1 MERVRSLIDH
11 INSVTEEDECKCA
24 IFSGFLVVN
33 GKDWL
38 NSPSRTGNSP
48 LGLELVLILSHRI
61 RKHLGDDLSP
71 IERRV
76 KERLA
81 FYEPGKEIPLDDV
94 EALVQLKREVVGRMA
109 QLDPHPFWIEQRDR
123 IISESILTPR
133 GQEYKISTLT
143 KKLEELG
150 GDNGSNSHFFRK
162 LKKIREN
169 FILFGRFD

>member
-61 RKHLGDDLSP
+61 RT
-71 IERRV
+71 
-76 KERLA
+76 
-81 FYEPGKEIPLDDV
+81 
-94 EALVQLKREVVGRMA
+94 
-109 QLDPHPFWIEQRDR
+109 
-123 IISESILTPR
+123 ESIAASSAALIPTADSIAAVTDSIAKRAFESSLIYDSEVPYSNKLR
-133 GQEYKISTLT
+133 DSIHEVFDKENASEKDLDKTTDDALIAPPGT
-143 KKLEELG
+143 K
-150 GDNGSNSHFFRK
+150 NSSADCCYSVERQ
-162 LKKIREN
+162 LS
-169 FILFGRFD
+169 LL

>member
-61 RKHLGDDLSP
+61 RT
-71 IERRV
+71 
-76 KERLA
+76 
-81 FYEPGKEIPLDDV
+81 
-94 EALVQLKREVVGRMA
+94 
-109 QLDPHPFWIEQRDR
+109 
-123 IISESILTPR
+123 ESIAASSAALIPTADSIAAVTDSIAKRAFESSLIYDSEVP
-133 GQEYKISTLT
+133 Y
-143 KKLEELG
+143 
-150 GDNGSNSHFFRK
+150 SNK
-162 LKKIREN
+162 
-169 FILFGRFD
+169 